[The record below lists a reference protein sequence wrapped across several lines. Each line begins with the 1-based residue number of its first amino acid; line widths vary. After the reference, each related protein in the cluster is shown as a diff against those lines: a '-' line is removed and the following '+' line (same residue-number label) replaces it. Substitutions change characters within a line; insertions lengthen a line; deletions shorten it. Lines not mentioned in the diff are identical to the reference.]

1 MTWLR
6 SHAISLAVCCL
17 GLAALYVV
25 LRLVAL
31 GHALSL
37 LIVLTMLLFMVA
49 AAVLDYLH
57 EHAYYRSLHA
67 LTQSG
72 DEALSL
78 VDQIER
84 PNSPQGQISYDAIEL
99 LGTQANQEVAR
110 MRRLAS
116 DNREFVEAWVHEV
129 KTPLA
134 AADLLIENLDDPR
147 LRPVASE
154 LDRID
159 AYAEQALFYARAN
172 SVDRDY
178 LIRTCELARL
188 VSDAAKSRA
197 HALIGAGMS
206 VSMEGLERT
215 VYADPKWMGFV
226 LGQVID
232 NAIKYRRDAD
242 GDGGP
247 DAGERASILFRGTV
261 QGEGTA
267 NERVVLTVRDN
278 GCGISAADIG
288 RIFDRG
294 FTGANGRTHAKS
306 TGMGLYL
313 VRLLCDKMGL
323 SVRASS
329 VQGEWTAIDIVFPT
343 NRMQLFE

>member
-154 LDRID
+154 LDRIA
-159 AYAEQALFYARAN
+159 AYVEQGAVLRAG
-172 SVDRDY
+172 
-178 LIRTCELARL
+178 
-188 VSDAAKSRA
+188 K
-197 HALIGAGMS
+197 
-206 VSMEGLERT
+206 
-215 VYADPKWMGFV
+215 
-226 LGQVID
+226 LG
-232 NAIKYRRDAD
+232 
-242 GDGGP
+242 
-247 DAGERASILFRGTV
+247 
-261 QGEGTA
+261 
-267 NERVVLTVRDN
+267 
-278 GCGISAADIG
+278 
-288 RIFDRG
+288 
-294 FTGANGRTHAKS
+294 
-306 TGMGLYL
+306 
-313 VRLLCDKMGL
+313 
-323 SVRASS
+323 
-329 VQGEWTAIDIVFPT
+329 
-343 NRMQLFE
+343 